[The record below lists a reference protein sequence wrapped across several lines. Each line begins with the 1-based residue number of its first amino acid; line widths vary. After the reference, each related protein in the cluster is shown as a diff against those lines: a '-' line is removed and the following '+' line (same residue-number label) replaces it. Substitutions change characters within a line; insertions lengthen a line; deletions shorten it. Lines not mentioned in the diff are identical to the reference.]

1 MDKSRATDA
10 AIRSACATTVV
21 HFRKQKGLSQ
31 EKLALEA
38 EIPRSYMSGIERG
51 VHTPSLETIAKL
63 LPLFEI
69 TWVEFFREFEAALRR
84 AQKRNRAD
92 TKS

>member
-1 MDKSRATDA
+1 
-10 AIRSACATTVV
+10 
-21 HFRKQKGLSQ
+21 
-31 EKLALEA
+31 LALEA

-69 TWVEFFREFEAALRR
+69 TWVDFFREFESRLRKP
-84 AQKRNRAD
+84 KRNRA
-92 TKS
+92 